1 MRLWD
6 DERAVTVQIG
16 AVLLLGFVVISM
28 SMYQATVVPN
38 ENRQVEFR
46 HNERVQGD
54 MQEVRNA
61 ILRTA
66 AADGSTSVAVELG
79 TRYPTRAVFVNPGSP
94 GGTLSTSSLGN
105 LTVRNAVADDAE
117 TAGDDFGEIDDFWN
131 GADRHY
137 ATKALTYRPRYAQYQ
152 TAPETTYENG
162 LVYNRFDSG
171 NVTLTDQS
179 VVSGRRISL
188 VALSGELSRGG
199 AGTLSVDPRPVSVST
214 RTVPVSAEAGENVS
228 VVVPTRLGN
237 GTWERLLR
245 DAGQFDGTG
254 NESNHRYVHAV
265 NDGPRTDT
273 VELVFERNATY
284 RLKLSRVGVGA
295 DAGETKPAYATSVRD
310 IGYPFFGQSYAFEVE
325 VRDRY
330 NNPVP
335 ANVVAAGNRTTIPD
349 GVAVD
354 AGRFRYRYAPKTTGD
369 ESVNVTYED
378 PSVPEHNVSGG
389 GFDGGLPENVQ
400 YDVTVQSTGDDG
412 GSDTSAITVTRFD
425 VRDDSN
431 KQKIVAKAEVTAEDS
446 DGDDDIRWITIE
458 LVNGN
463 GDVVSSSSQSYDGVA
478 NATHDAKFD
487 ERRDTDPYVIR
498 ITVTDG
504 DDPPNE
510 EVKEKPV
517 G

>member
-1 MRLWD
+1 MRFRD

-16 AVLLLGFVVISM
+16 AVLLLGFVVVAM
-28 SMYQATVVPN
+28 SMYQATVVPD
-38 ENRQVEFR
+38 ENQRVEFR
-46 HNERVQGD
+46 HNERVQDD

-66 AADGSTSVAVELG
+66 AADGSTPVAVELG
-79 TRYPTRAVFVNPGSP
+79 TRYPTRAVFVNPGPP
-94 GGTLSTSSLGN
+94 GGTLSTSSLGT

-117 TAGDDFGEIDDFWN
+117 TARDDFDETDDFWN
-131 GADRHY
+131 GSDRNY
-137 ATKALTYRPRYAQYQ
+137 ATKALTYRPQYAQYGN
-152 TAPETTYENG
+152 APETTYENG

-171 NVTLTDQS
+171 DVTLTDQS

-188 VALSGELSRGG
+188 VALSGNLSRGG
-199 AGTLSVDPRPVSVST
+199 TGTLSVHPRPVSVST
-214 RTVPVSAEAGENVS
+214 RTVPVSAEGSENVT

-254 NESNHRYVHAV
+254 NESNRRYVHAV
-265 NDGPRTDT
+265 TDGPRPGT

-284 RLKLSRVGVGA
+284 RLKLSRVGVGT
-295 DAGETKPAYATSVRD
+295 DAGETEPAYATSVRD
-310 IGYPFFGQSYAFEVE
+310 IGHPFLDRSYAFEVE

-335 ANVVAAGNRTTIPD
+335 ASVVAAGNRTAIPD

-354 AGRFRYRYAPKTTGD
+354 TGRFRYRYEPEMTGN

-378 PSVPEHNVSGG
+378 PSVPEHDVSGEA
-389 GFDGGLPENVQ
+389 FDGSLPENVQ
-400 YDVTVQSTGDDG
+400 YDVTVQSATDDG
-412 GSDTSAITVTRFD
+412 GTDTSAITVTRFD
-425 VRDDSN
+425 VTDDSN
-431 KQKIVAKAEVTAEDS
+431 SEKIVAKVEVTAEDS
-446 DGDDDIRWITIE
+446 DGDDDIRWITVE
-458 LVNGN
+458 LVNGD

-478 NATHDAKFD
+478 EATHKTKFD
-487 ERRDTDPYVIR
+487 EKRKVDPYVIR
-498 ITVTDG
+498 VTVTDG
-504 DDPPNE
+504 DDPANE
-510 EVKEKPV
+510 EVEEKSV